1 MVRSSARSGLAW
13 TRWASFYGASLVV
26 RGMLIGVFFGVLI
39 GAAAWITIASIHAAQ
54 SASTKNSSATQSQKS
69 STGPADAFFAETK
82 IRRIEFRV
90 VEPQVQ
96 RLREDARRYVPTT
109 LIESGK
115 TYEQVGLK
123 LKGAAG
129 SFRGVDDR
137 PAYTVNVD
145 RERKKQHFHGL
156 QKFHLNNSVQD
167 ESYLSEWT
175 CAALCEAAGLPT
187 PRVSFA
193 EVRFNDRDWG
203 LYVLKESFDKS
214 FLQRHF
220 ADPEGNLYDGGF
232 LVDIDSNLEKDSGR
246 GPDDFSD
253 LKGLLAACREPDQA
267 VRWKLL
273 EERLDLDAFLT
284 FMAVERL
291 QCHWDGYTMNRNN
304 YRIYFDPKTGKAHFF
319 PHGMDQMFGDPGFPL
334 FHRGEPIVAAAVL
347 QNPKWRASYRRRIEQ
362 LLPQYSQ
369 ENLLAIADRAE
380 ARLRPYFESRGPDA
394 VRHHEERARDFK
406 GRLAAR
412 YEGVVRQ
419 LQEAEPLPVEF
430 DATGRFELKDWFV
443 MQESADSQL
452 QAEEVGGAKRWRIR
466 TGASGHCVA
475 SWRQRVLLEQ
485 GSYEFEATIATRGV
499 EPAPDETGRGAGI
512 RISGGRRDNQV
523 AGDSK
528 GQKVVF
534 AFDVQEPTREL
545 VLVNELRATRGEAIF
560 LAPTLVKK
568 K

>member
-1 MVRSSARSGLAW
+1 MVESNAGFGRGWLRSASRWGATISVLGALAVAATWLLMASRPPVSAFA
-13 TRWASFYGASLVV
+13 VQQ
-26 RGMLIGVFFGVLI
+26 
-39 GAAAWITIASIHAAQ
+39 AAAA
-54 SASTKNSSATQSQKS
+54 KS
-69 STGPADAFFAETK
+69 KKSPADPADAFFADAK
-82 IRRIEFRV
+82 IRRVEFRV

-96 RLREDARRYVPTT
+96 RLREDARRYVPAT
-109 LIESGK
+109 LVESGK

-145 RERKKQHFHGL
+145 RERKKQDFHGL

-175 CAALCEAAGLPT
+175 CAALCEAAGLPA

-193 EVRFNDRDWG
+193 EVKFNDRDWG
-203 LYVLKESFDKS
+203 LYVLKEAFDKP
-214 FLQRHF
+214 FLKRYF
-220 ADPEGNLYDGGF
+220 ADPDGNLYDGGF
-232 LVDIDSNLEKDSGR
+232 LQDIDANLEKDSGR

-253 LKGLLAACREPDQA
+253 LKGLLAACREPDPA
-267 VRWKLL
+267 MRWKLI
-273 EERLDLDAFLT
+273 EERLDLNNFLT

-304 YRIYFDPKTGKAHFF
+304 YRIYFDPKTGKAHFL

-334 FHRGEPIVAAAVL
+334 FHRAEPIVAAAVL
-347 QNPKWRASYRRRIEQ
+347 QNPKWRAAYRRRIEQ
-362 LLPQYSQ
+362 LLPQYTK

-380 ARLRPYFESRGPDA
+380 ARLRPYFESRGADA

-430 DATGRFELKDWFV
+430 DAAGRYELKDWFV
-443 MQESADSQL
+443 MQDSADAQL
-452 QAEEVGGAKRWRIR
+452 QAEEVGGRKRWRIR
-466 TGASGHCVA
+466 AGASGHCVA

-485 GSYEFEATIATRGV
+485 GSYEVEATIATRGV
-499 EPAPDETGRGAGI
+499 EPLPDETGRGAGI

-523 AGDSK
+523 VGDSK

-534 AFDVQEPTREL
+534 AFEVQEPTRE
-545 VLVNELRATRGEAIF
+545 VMLVNELRATRGEAVF